1 MNLWFRLIHVV
12 ITSLRAARLPLDG
25 EGQLSFRVW
34 PSDLDINLH
43 MTNSRYLALMDLG
56 RVSLIF
62 RCGLW
67 SVVRRDRLAPLV
79 AGTMIRFRR
88 PLRPFQKFTVTSRCL
103 GWDAKW
109 LYFEHKIIGG
119 VDVAA
124 HAIAKIAFLGKG
136 GTVVPAQLAL
146 DIGFTGVS
154 PALPAWIADW
164 QSADEAAMGRK
175 VQP

>member
-1 MNLWFRLIHVV
+1 MNLWFRLTHVV
-12 ITSLRAARLPLDG
+12 IASLWAARLPLDG

-67 SVVRRDRLAPLV
+67 PVVRRDRLAPLV

-88 PLRPFQKFTVTSRCL
+88 PLKPFQKFTVISRCL

-109 LYFEHKIIGG
+109 LYFEHKILSGEN
-119 VDVAA
+119 VAA
-124 HAIAKIAFLGKG
+124 HAIAKTAFLGKD
-136 GTVVPAQLAL
+136 GTVAPDQLAA
-146 DIGFTGVS
+146 DIGFKGVS
-154 PALPAWIADW
+154 PVLPEWIADW
-164 QSADEAAMGRK
+164 QAADEAAMGRK